1 MSARESNV
9 LFITLLFFL
18 TIGETCHA
26 QEKSK
31 GYLDSLYDRLIASST
46 INPKEASPDNY
57 VEIEKCGTPL
67 RLEIKSNYSYYSAEQ
82 QSKINS
88 IMSRP
93 FTETSL
99 VSPSGYFRIHYD
111 ASGTSAPAYDEALSA
126 YDNAMLVAE
135 AFDSA
140 YSFEVNHLDFFTPPS
155 DNGAGGDNL
164 YDVYITN
171 LPSYYG
177 LTSPDS
183 ELGNNR
189 VTSFINI
196 DNNYVGSIYTTNGIY
211 AMRVTAAHEFHH
223 AIQFGYIYRESDI
236 YFMEMTSTSM
246 EEFVFDDV
254 NDYYGYLPRYFNNT
268 SRAFTRS
275 NKGDGYDMAIWNIFL
290 ADTLGIDIIRKQ
302 WELMPSMNAVEAIQ
316 QSLNDKNT
324 SFFDMMNLFGIW
336 CYYTGYRA
344 QEGKYF
350 KEAASY
356 PVVKP
361 MSSVSFNSSSKSVS
375 LNCPP
380 LSNTYVTFISTDA
393 NPDSLTIALS
403 NSNYKAALNTPG
415 NTYSIEYTLFNYA
428 ADGATKLNN
437 NYYCSYAPQNE
448 YWSTAEMLPGNVVK
462 DGYYLPD
469 NISFAFPSPFIYDK
483 NSFIYLPVKAVAYEN
498 TYLNVYSS
506 DMNLVYSALME
517 IKNLYGQNLVQ
528 WNVKDN
534 SGKELPSGV
543 YIYAL
548 RTGDNNSSGK
558 IVIIH

>member
-246 EEFVFDDV
+246 EEFVYDDI
-254 NDYYGYLPRYFNNT
+254 NDYYGYLPHYFNNT
-268 SRAFTRS
+268 SKAFTRFGT
-275 NKGDGYDMAIWNIFL
+275 GDGYDMAIWNIFL

-380 LSNTYVTFISTDA
+380 LSNTYVTFVSTDA

>member
-1 MSARESNV
+1 MSIRKSNV
-9 LFITLLFFL
+9 FFIILLFFL
-18 TIGETCHA
+18 ALGETCHA

-31 GYLDSLYDRLIASST
+31 GYLDSLYNRLIASVT
-46 INPKEASPDNY
+46 NNPKGASPDNS

-67 RLEIKSNYSYYSAEQ
+67 RIEIKSNYSYYSAEQ
-82 QSKINS
+82 QLKISS

-93 FTETSL
+93 STETSL

-111 ASGTSAPAYDEALSA
+111 ASGTSAPAYDETLSA

-140 YSFEVNHLDFFTPPS
+140 YSFEVNHLGFSIPPS
-155 DNGAGGDNL
+155 DNEAGGDNL

-171 LPSYYG
+171 LLSYYG

-183 ELGNNR
+183 DLGNNR

-196 DNNYVGSIYTTNGIY
+196 DNNYVGSIYTTHGVY

-236 YFMEMTSTSM
+236 YFMELTSTSM

-254 NDYYGYLPRYFNNT
+254 NDYYGYLPRYLNNT

-350 KEAASY
+350 EEAASY

-361 MSSVSFNSSSKSVS
+361 MSSVSFSSSSKSVS

-380 LSNTYVTFISTDA
+380 LSNTYVTFVSTDA
-393 NPDSLTIALS
+393 NPDSLTVVLS

-415 NTYSIEYTLFNYA
+415 NTYPIEYTLFNYA
-428 ADGATKLNN
+428 VDGATKLDSG
-437 NYYCSYAPQNE
+437 YYCSYTPKNE
-448 YWSTAEMLPGNVVK
+448 FWSTAEMRPGNVVK

-506 DMNLVYSALME
+506 DMDLVYSALME
-517 IKNLYGQNLVQ
+517 IKYLYGQNLVQ

-534 SGKELPSGV
+534 NGKELPSGV

-548 RTGDNNSSGK
+548 RTGDNDSSGK

>member
-1 MSARESNV
+1 MTVRNLNYKIFFILFCLLITSN
-9 LFITLLFFL
+9 F
-18 TIGETCHA
+18 A
-26 QEKSK
+26 QEKSNN
-31 GYLDSLYDRLIASST
+31 YLDSLYSKLVSLST
-46 INPKEASPDNY
+46 MNPKTASPDNY
-57 VEIEKCGTPL
+57 IEIEKCGTPL
-67 RLEIKSNYSYYSAEQ
+67 RAGIKANYNYYSAEQ
-82 QSKINS
+82 QSNISS
-88 IMSRP
+88 IMDRP
-93 FTETSL
+93 STETSL

-111 ASGTSAPAYDEALSA
+111 ASGTSAPAYDETLSA

-140 YSFEVNHLDFFTPPS
+140 YSYEVNYLGFSAPPS

-164 YDVYITN
+164 YDVYIVN
-171 LPSYYG
+171 VSGFYG
-177 LTSPDS
+177 DTTPDS
-183 ELGNNR
+183 DLGNNR
-189 VTSFINI
+189 ATSYIRV
-196 DNNYVGSIYTTNGIY
+196 DNNYVGNYTTAGVY

-246 EEFVFDDV
+246 EEFVYDDI
-254 NDYYGYLPRYFNNT
+254 NDYYGYLPHYFNNT
-268 SRAFTRS
+268 SKAFTRFGT
-275 NKGDGYDMAIWNIFL
+275 GDGYDMAIWNIFL

-448 YWSTAEMLPGNVVK
+448 YWSTAEMLPDQVIRGGYFI
-462 DGYYLPD
+462 DGKINY
-469 NISFAFPSPFIYDK
+469 AFPSPFFYNR
-483 NSFIYLPVKAVAYEN
+483 NSFIYIPVNAVAYEN

-506 DMNLVYSALME
+506 SMNLIYSAQVE
-517 IKNLYGQNLVQ
+517 IKNLYGQDLVQ
-528 WNVKDN
+528 WNAKDN
-534 SGKELPSGV
+534 DGKELPSGV

-558 IVIIH
+558 IVVIK